1 VLIKD
6 TYSINLCLFLKN
18 LRVTIKI
25 TELLCLFILRNQT
38 KVRIKHLFQRRRW
51 EEIEKIIKQKLI
63 NNKFDLHLY
72 EMVFTKN
79 FICKGKQVEEYVYS
93 DVSAILIF
101 AYQNW

>member
-1 VLIKD
+1 MSF
-6 TYSINLCLFLKN
+6 YSKKSNKSENKTSISKEKMGGNRKN
-18 LRVTIKI
+18 NNKAKT
-25 TELLCLFILRNQT
+25 N
-38 KVRIKHLFQRRRW
+38 
-51 EEIEKIIKQKLI
+51 

-79 FICKGKQVEEYVYS
+79 FICKDKQVEEYVYS

>member
-1 VLIKD
+1 MSF
-6 TYSINLCLFLKN
+6 YSKKSNKSENKTSISKEKMGGNRKN
-18 LRVTIKI
+18 NKAKT
-25 TELLCLFILRNQT
+25 
-38 KVRIKHLFQRRRW
+38 
-51 EEIEKIIKQKLI
+51 

>member
-1 VLIKD
+1 MSFYSKKSNKSENKTSISKEKMGGNIKNNNKAK
-6 TYSINLCLFLKN
+6 TN
-18 LRVTIKI
+18 
-25 TELLCLFILRNQT
+25 
-38 KVRIKHLFQRRRW
+38 
-51 EEIEKIIKQKLI
+51 

-79 FICKGKQVEEYVYS
+79 FICKDKQVEEYVYS